1 MDAAPPN
8 QPATAGFANTRY
20 QVCAGVNDF
29 MAQMSIT
36 SQPPAELR
44 GLRCTPVC
52 FGFFLKIKFPQSN
65 DPQILLTSCFV
76 DLHSCHPAQP
86 CLKTLM
92 LGKLRVGADLLLFQ
106 TMVRHSQRRRRRL
119 RGAPARTLRHIT
131 AVCRSLLSQQKP
143 ACATPVLDFLWE
155 AGEDGEVCTRKTRS
169 FPWHMAPHLS
179 GVLSLPHSSIQVLAS
194 LGNAGRILPGPRS
207 QGKITSSIC

>member
-76 DLHSCHPAQP
+76 DLHSCHPRPALSKNP
-86 CLKTLM
+86 NA
-92 LGKLRVGADLLLFQ
+92 GKVEGGSRSPPLSDHGPAFPEEKKEAAGCPGQDPAA
-106 TMVRHSQRRRRRL
+106 HH
-119 RGAPARTLRHIT
+119 RG
-131 AVCRSLLSQQKP
+131 
-143 ACATPVLDFLWE
+143 
-155 AGEDGEVCTRKTRS
+155 
-169 FPWHMAPHLS
+169 
-179 GVLSLPHSSIQVLAS
+179 LSLSFVPAETS
-194 LGNAGRILPGPRS
+194 LCHPSA
-207 QGKITSSIC
+207 